1 MPVVLI
7 CSPVS
12 LEDGLRSTCLWRE
25 GVERY
30 VASRNEE
37 ARTLALAARP
47 RLVVVDRDLPGSVEL
62 VTALRQ
68 ESSTRQL
75 SVAVVVRGEFD
86 SMEVDLLEA
95 GANAILRFP
104 ANAEWDE
111 RLTRLL
117 EVPARREGR
126 FSVQFA
132 VDAYAGVAGGSG
144 SGQALALNLSVNG
157 VLLEC
162 PFPLAVGDDLSLKFQ
177 LAETGPVVVAAGRV
191 VREAKAGRFGVEF
204 RRLEGGGA
212 GEIRRFVE
220 SLGPER
226 L

>member
-1 MPVVLI
+1 MPAVLI

-12 LEDGLRSTCLWRE
+12 LEDGLRSTCLWRD
-25 GVERY
+25 GVERHH
-30 VASRNEE
+30 ASRVEE

-47 RLVVVDRDLPGSVEL
+47 RLVVVDRDLPGSVDL
-62 VTALRQ
+62 VEALRQ
-68 ESSTRQL
+68 EPSTRRL
-75 SVAVVVRGEFD
+75 SVAVVVRGEFA

-126 FSVQFA
+126 FSVHFA

-144 SGQALALNLSVNG
+144 PALALNLSVNG

-162 PFPLAVGDDLSLKFQ
+162 PFPLAVGDELSLKFK
-177 LAETGPVVVAAGRV
+177 LGDEGPTVVAGGRV
-191 VREAKAGRFGVEF
+191 VREAKAGRFGIQF
-204 RRLEGGGA
+204 RRLEGDGER
-212 GEIRRFVE
+212 EIRRFVE
-220 SLGPER
+220 AQGT
-226 L
+226 

>member
-1 MPVVLI
+1 MPAVLI

-12 LEDGLRSTCLWRE
+12 LEDGLRSTCLWRD
-25 GVERY
+25 GVERHH
-30 VASRNEE
+30 ASRVEE

-62 VTALRQ
+62 VEALRQ
-68 ESSTRQL
+68 DPSTRRL
-75 SVAVVVRGEFD
+75 SVAVVVRGEFA

-104 ANAEWDE
+104 ANPEWDE

-117 EVPARREGR
+117 EVPVRREGR
-126 FSVQFA
+126 FSAHFA

-144 SGQALALNLSVNG
+144 EALALNLSVNG

-162 PFPLAVGDDLSLKFQ
+162 PFPLAVGDELSLKFK
-177 LAETGPVVVAAGRV
+177 LGDGGPTVVAAGRV
-191 VREAKAGRFGVEF
+191 VREAKAGRFGIQF
-204 RRLEGGGA
+204 RRLEGDGER
-212 GEIRRFVE
+212 EIRRFVE
-220 SLGPER
+220 AQGT
-226 L
+226 

>member
-1 MPVVLI
+1 MSVVLI
-7 CSPVS
+7 CSPVP
-12 LEDGLRSTCLWRE
+12 LEDGLRSTCLWRD
-25 GVERY
+25 GVERHH
-30 VASRNEE
+30 ASRQEE
-37 ARTLALAARP
+37 ARTLVLAARP
-47 RLVVVDRDLPGSVEL
+47 RLVVVDRDLPGSLEL

-68 ESSTRQL
+68 DPATRKL
-75 SVAVVVRGEFD
+75 SVAVVVRGEFA
-86 SMEVDLLEA
+86 SEEVDLLEA

-132 VDAYAGVAGGSG
+132 VDAYAGVSGG

-162 PFPLAVGDDLSLKFQ
+162 PFPLAVGDELQLRFQ
-177 LAETGPVVVAAGRV
+177 LGDGGPPVAAAGRV
-191 VREAKAGRFGVEF
+191 VRQARAGRFGIEF
-204 RRLEGGGA
+204 RKLEGDGA
-212 GEIRRFVE
+212 RQIREFVA
-220 SLGPER
+220 SL
-226 L
+226 